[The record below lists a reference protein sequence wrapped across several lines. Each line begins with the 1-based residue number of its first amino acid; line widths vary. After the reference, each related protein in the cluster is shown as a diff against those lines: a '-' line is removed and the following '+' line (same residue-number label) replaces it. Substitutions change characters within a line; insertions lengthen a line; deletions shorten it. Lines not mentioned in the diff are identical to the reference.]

1 VAASRG
7 SEIGWAQAAPSVNQ
21 EHGLQEVLKAFPS
34 CSPALGLL
42 ADVYAAQMQ
51 ASLGQGELEAGKAI
65 CELAGNCLRG
75 LLIADPM
82 RCHYWQFR
90 LTALDAALAGNQ

>member
-1 VAASRG
+1 MATSRG
-7 SEIGWAQAAPSVNQ
+7 SESVWAQAAPSVKQ
-21 EHGLQEVLKAFPS
+21 EHGLQEVLEAFPS

-51 ASLGQGELEAGKAI
+51 ASLGKGEMDAGKAI
-65 CELAGNCLRG
+65 CELAGNCFRG

-82 RCHYWQFR
+82 RRHYWQFR